1 MGTPGRLCKPVD
13 AKRLSWRLSQEP
25 EAMLPARRLFGVV
38 CAVVLPIAPAAAQG
52 WIEHPRG
59 AIEKVRSAVQVTV
72 TGRAARVTVEEWFRN
87 GGALLDEASYLY
99 PLPGEAV
106 FSDFSLWQG
115 DRELK
120 GEPMDAAQARAIYEE
135 IVRRKRDP
143 ALIELAGHGLLRARV
158 FPIGAGETRKI
169 TLRYTQMLD
178 RVGDAWRFRYTAGT
192 GAGAAASSS
201 FRMQVDSAARFGD
214 PYSPTHRLSTSR
226 SDDRILLTLADSNTR
241 GDLELFLPLTRNLV
255 GMSLVTSQP
264 VGEDGFFMLLLAPG
278 RTETP
283 SLRRDLVAVLDVSGS
298 MSGDKLDQAK
308 AALAQLLGTL
318 RSGDRFRVVTFGS
331 GVRRYA
337 VGWTDV
343 SADNVR
349 AAQEWVRRVDTDGG
363 TNIAGALTEAF
374 AEPPADGRLGVVVFL
389 TDGMATVGE
398 TDPERIAD
406 QAERGRGPF
415 RVFAFGIGYDVNTYL
430 LDRLTERARGVT
442 EYIRPG
448 GDIEQAVGSLAAKVA
463 SPVLTDLAVRAD
475 GVELYDLQPH
485 TLPDLFGG
493 DELVVFGR
501 YRGAGSPKGVPDG
514 PGERVVTV
522 TGRRSEREERF
533 STGARFGSEQ
543 PGTDYIQQL
552 WAARKAGA
560 LSSDIRLHGQNPEI
574 VNELKRLA
582 LRYGILTEYTSY
594 LVQEPNQ
601 VVNNRLMREYRA
613 PAPQDQAGADAVQRS
628 RAEKALSG
636 SLHLEAVVV
645 TAAADSVSARGAAMQ
660 NRTQRIGGRMFVWRD
675 SVWTDIAH
683 GDSLRVVR
691 VVAYSDAYFA
701 LLRAL
706 PELVQPATLEPAV
719 LVAGRRVSIKIE
731 AGGKTTW
738 TDGEL
743 AALVRDFRL

>member
-1 MGTPGRLCKPVD
+1 M
-13 AKRLSWRLSQEP
+13 LS
-25 EAMLPARRLFGVV
+25 ARRLFGAV
-38 CAVVLPIAPAAAQG
+38 CCAVLPITAAAAQG
-52 WIEHPRG
+52 WIEPIRPVPLPAPTAPRSG
-59 AIEKVRSAVQVTV
+59 IEKVRSAVQVAV
-72 TGRAARVTVEEWFRN
+72 VGRVARVTVEEWFRN
-87 GGALLDEASYLY
+87 AGALLDEGNYLY

-120 GEPMDAAQARAIYEE
+120 GEPMDAVQARAIYEE

-158 FPIGAGETRKI
+158 FPIGPGETRKI

-214 PYSPTHRLSTSR
+214 PYSPTHRLSTNR
-226 SDDRILLTLADSNTR
+226 SDNRIELTLADTTPR
-241 GDLELFLPLTRNLV
+241 GDLELFLPLARNLV
-255 GMSLVTSQP
+255 GMSLITSQP
-264 VGEDGFFMLLLAPG
+264 LGEDGFFMLLLAPG
-278 RTETP
+278 RAETAAV
-283 SLRRDLVAVLDVSGS
+283 RRDLVAVLDVSGS

-308 AALAQLLGTL
+308 TALVQLLGTL

-331 GVRRYA
+331 GVRRYTA
-337 VGWTDV
+337 GWTDV

-374 AEPPADGRLGVVVFL
+374 AEPPAEGGLGVVVFL

-398 TDPERIAD
+398 TSPERIAD

-442 EYIRPG
+442 EYIQPG

-475 GVELYDLQPH
+475 GVELYDLQPQR
-485 TLPDLFGG
+485 LPDLFGG

-501 YRGAGSPKGVPDG
+501 YRGAGRE
-514 PGERVVTV
+514 ERSVTV
-522 TGRRSEREERF
+522 IGRRGGHQERF
-533 STGARFGSEQ
+533 STAARFGSEQ
-543 PGTDYIQQL
+543 SGADYIQQL

-560 LSSDIRLHGQNPEI
+560 LSSEIRLHGPNPEI
-574 VNELKRLA
+574 VSELKRLA

-601 VVNNRLMREYRA
+601 VANNRQMREFRA
-613 PAPQDQAGADAVQRS
+613 PAPEAQAGADAVERS
-628 RAEKALSG
+628 REARKLASSLS
-636 SLHLEAVVV
+636 LDAIVV
-645 TAAADSVSARGAAMQ
+645 TGTGRAADSLAAARGERAD
-660 NRTQRIGGRMFVWRD
+660 RSRRVGGRFFVWRD
-675 SVWTDIAH
+675 STWTDIAH
-683 GDSLRVVR
+683 GDSLRVIT
-691 VVAYSDAYFA
+691 VAAFSDAYFA

-719 LVAGRRVSIKIE
+719 LVAGRRTSIKIA
-731 AGGKTTW
+731 AGGKTEW
-738 TDGEL
+738 ASGEL
-743 AALVRDFRL
+743 ATLVSDFR

>member
-1 MGTPGRLCKPVD
+1 
-13 AKRLSWRLSQEP
+13 
-25 EAMLPARRLFGVV
+25 MLPARRLFGVV

-158 FPIGAGETRKI
+158 FPIGPGETRKI

-363 TNIAGALTEAF
+363 TNIGGALTEAF